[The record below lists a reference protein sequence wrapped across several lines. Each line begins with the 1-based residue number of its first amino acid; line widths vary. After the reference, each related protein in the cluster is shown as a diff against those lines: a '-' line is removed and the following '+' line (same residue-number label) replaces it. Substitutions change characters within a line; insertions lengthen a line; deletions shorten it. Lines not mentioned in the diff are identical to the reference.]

1 MLQLFLF
8 GWSPYLWT
16 GVVETAR
23 SVTAV
28 RVNSRS
34 QDLDPQVETQIR
46 YQPEETPATLA
57 AKSSPMRRAYMN
69 WVRFPIT
76 ETEALESGRRQCVV
90 RFKDLRFENAGHR
103 VHYAP
108 SVSSD

>member
-8 GWSPYLWT
+8 GWNPYLWT

-76 ETEALESGRRQCVV
+76 ETEALESGRRQYVV

-103 VHYAP
+103 VHYSP